1 MKLCNFK
8 IILKLI
14 RVIDDIIFYNYC
26 YFLLIGLY
34 VYEYLVS
41 KVNVSFLNGIRIFRI
56 VGVL

>member
-14 RVIDDIIFYNYC
+14 RVIDYIIFYNYC
-26 YFLLIGLY
+26 YFLLISLY
-34 VYEYLVS
+34 VYLVS

>member
-1 MKLCNFK
+1 MKLCIFK

-26 YFLLIGLY
+26 YFLLISLY
-34 VYEYLVS
+34 VYLVS

>member
-1 MKLCNFK
+1 MKLYNFK

-26 YFLLIGLY
+26 YFLLISLY
-34 VYEYLVS
+34 VYLVS

>member
-26 YFLLIGLY
+26 YFLLISLY
-34 VYEYLVS
+34 VYLVS